1 MWSFARETKRSYRKV
16 MEKKKKKVEKEK
28 TISESLDELIELKR
42 NENSALKKIFDS
54 LNNPKKNKKEKH

>member
-1 MWSFARETKRSYRKV
+1 

-54 LNNPKKNKKEKH
+54 LNNPKKNKNEKH